1 MRAFRRLL
9 SRYHRLAATAVAAL
23 AAACAVVAL
32 RPETASVTVLVAAKN
47 LSGGVLTARD
57 VTTAAFR
64 PGTVPDGALRPGV
77 PVAGKVLAGPARRGE
92 PITDVRLL
100 GPGLLAAH
108 GPGTVA
114 TPVRVADS
122 EAARLL
128 SPGDVVNVLAASAT
142 WEGAVPARVVA
153 EGVTVLAGLGDRS
166 DHGALVVLATTAE
179 QAVRLA
185 SAQAGGHLSITI
197 GPRAR

>member
-1 MRAFRRLL
+1 
-9 SRYHRLAATAVAAL
+9 
-23 AAACAVVAL
+23 C
-32 RPETASVTVLVAAKN
+32 
-47 LSGGVLTARD
+47 GC
-57 VTTAAFR
+57 
-64 PGTVPDGALRPGV
+64 
-77 PVAGKVLAGPARRGE
+77 
-92 PITDVRLL
+92 
-100 GPGLLAAH
+100 AAH

-197 GPRAR
+197 GPRG

>member
-9 SRYHRLAATAVAAL
+9 GRYHRLAATAVAAL

-128 SPGDVVNVLAASAT
+128 SPGDIVNVLAASAT

-197 GPRAR
+197 GPRGR